1 VKIQLEG
8 EVDEKT
14 PYTLTER
21 LHGKQEQEEGVRIR
35 ESNWKRGKQ
44 SNVG

>member
-21 LHGKQEQEEGVRIR
+21 LHGKQEQEEGEEPERATGSEV
-35 ESNWKRGKQ
+35 SNPM
-44 SNVG
+44 

>member
-21 LHGKQEQEEGVRIR
+21 LHGKQEQEEGKPERATGSEV
-35 ESNWKRGKQ
+35 SNPM
-44 SNVG
+44 